1 MDTSSDTDLHFE
13 YPLNERTRLFLRLDY
28 LAGDFDQLLQHADAA
43 GYRAAMQRAS
53 DIVALASR
61 GDLKAELLKEMKRIH
76 AFLLKYQKMQAIDV
90 DKLEGLLQDVSNFS
104 TQLSQSGKSFLASVR
119 ANEFVTSLFNR
130 FNMPGGSY
138 SFDMPEFH
146 YYLEMTNERNQLFLW
161 IESEIKQL
169 HKPVRFILKLLRESL
184 HSQQQVSN
192 GHCFS
197 TEFERNQVPNLLRVS
212 LSKGELRYPE
222 IIAGGNRVNIRFV
235 SKAGATMKDN
245 YEEVSFKLAQS
256 IY

>member
-1 MDTSSDTDLHFE
+1 VDTSSDTNLHFE
-13 YPLNERTRLFLRLDY
+13 YPLNERTRMFLRLDY
-28 LAGDFDQLLQHADAA
+28 LAGDFDQLLQHADMA

-61 GDLKAELLKEMKRIH
+61 GDLKAELLKELKRIN
-76 AFLLKYQKMQAIDV
+76 AFLLKYQKLQAIDV
-90 DKLEGLLQDVSNFS
+90 DKLESLLQDVATFS
-104 TQLSQSGKSFLASVR
+104 SRLSQQGKPFLASVR

-138 SFDMPEFH
+138 SFDLPEFH
-146 YYLEMTNERNQLFLW
+146 YYLEMQNERNQLFLW

-169 HKPVRFILKLLRESL
+169 HKPVSFILKLLRESL
-184 HSQQQVSN
+184 HSQQHISN

-212 LSKGELRYPE
+212 LSKDELRYPE
-222 IIAGGNRVNIRFV
+222 VIAGGNRVNIRFV
-235 SKAGATMKDN
+235 SKAGASVKKD
-245 YEEVSFKLAQS
+245 YEEIDFRLAQS